1 MAGTIRGA
9 VCLEHK
15 FTIIGCQRYNKG
27 SHEFCLGDVQR
38 YDQEMYYQML
48 PQGWTRHND
57 CTQKNCH

>member
-48 PQGWTRHND
+48 PQG
-57 CTQKNCH
+57 